1 MRLSILIAIHVL
13 ALASTIFAQSLIGD
27 LSFGQ
32 TSPLAEN
39 GADIPGFHVFGEGHV
54 PRLMSD
60 RVILTPPHP
69 GNKRGALWA
78 DKKNT
83 ATDWKVDLDFRA
95 NGPERGGGNLQLWYV
110 DRGKALVSLSSIYTV
125 RKFDGLA
132 LVIDTHGGTS
142 GSIRGFLNDGTK
154 DHRND
159 PNVDALAFGHC
170 DYAYRNLGRP
180 SKLTLKSSASAGL
193 QVLVDDRPC
202 FSSDKISL
210 PSDYYFGI
218 TAASSDPPDSFEVF
232 KMSTYSSSS
241 NSPPPSQNQHQHQQE
256 RSQPQSNNNNK
267 INNNDAADVPI
278 TEPKDDDPTTYTTSA
293 AQFADLHNRL
303 QLLSHAV
310 HNLFREIS
318 AHTTAEEARYNQI
331 LKQLPSA
338 NTMTNL
344 DHRVQN
350 IELMISALKHE
361 IESGDH
367 KGQFERLH
375 DKLNVAHER
384 ITEHLPQTLARVVSS
399 SAPRV
404 GLLVGVVVV
413 VQVGLAAAYVIYKR
427 RRNQAPKKYL

>member
-1 MRLSILIAIHVL
+1 MRLSILTVVHIL
-13 ALASTIFAQSLIGD
+13 GSASTTFAQSLISD

-32 TSPLAEN
+32 TSPLSDN
-39 GADIPGFHVFGEGHV
+39 GADIPGFHVLGEGHV

-83 ATDWKVDLDFRA
+83 ATDWSVDLEFRA
-95 NGPERGGGNLQLWYV
+95 SGPARAGGNLQLWYV
-110 DRGKALVSLSSIYTV
+110 ASGKGTVSLSSIYTV

-159 PNVDALAFGHC
+159 PNVDALAFGRC

-180 SKLTLKSSASAGL
+180 SKLTLKSNPSAGL
-193 QVLVDDRPC
+193 QVIIDDRPC
-202 FSSDKISL
+202 FNSDKISL
-210 PSDYYFGI
+210 PSDYFFGL
-218 TAASSDPPDSFEVF
+218 TAASSEPPDSFEVF
-232 KMSTYSSSS
+232 KFSTYSSSS
-241 NSPPPSQNQHQHQQE
+241 TSPVSHHDDHHEEHRQQQQRE
-256 RSQPQSNNNNK
+256 RPQTPLNN
-267 INNNDAADVPI
+267 ADT
-278 TEPKDDDPTTYTTSA
+278 TEPKDADPTTYSTST

-318 AHTTAEEARYNQI
+318 AHTTAEEARYADI
-331 LKQLPSA
+331 LKQLPSSS
-338 NTMTNL
+338 TMTNL

-350 IELMISALKHE
+350 IEMMISALKRE
-361 IESGDH
+361 IETGDH
-367 KGQFERLH
+367 KSQFDLLH
-375 DKLNVAHER
+375 DKLNKAQAG
-384 ITEHLPQTLARVVSS
+384 ISEHLPEALGRVVTS
-399 SAPRV
+399 SAPSM
-404 GLLVGVVVV
+404 GSLVAVVVV
-413 VQVGLAAAYVIYKR
+413 VQIGLAAAYVVYKR
-427 RRNQAPKKYL
+427 RRSQTPKKYL